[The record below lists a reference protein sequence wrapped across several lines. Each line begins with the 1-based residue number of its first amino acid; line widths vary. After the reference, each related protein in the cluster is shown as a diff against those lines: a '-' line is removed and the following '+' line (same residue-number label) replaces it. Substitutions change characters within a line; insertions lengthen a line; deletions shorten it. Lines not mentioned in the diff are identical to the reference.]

1 LVVLQDEDEADP
13 AYGGIPTE
21 TQQLFLT
28 LSMVVVS
35 GIPATRTLC
44 LLGSLQGRLSNILV
58 DSGSSHSFLS
68 SQVASQLTGIS
79 SLSTP
84 LFVKVANGQILD
96 CSAQLMQAEWLVAE
110 FLFKTD
116 LKVIALATYD
126 MILGMDWLEMH
137 CPMKIHWK

>member
-1 LVVLQDEDEADP
+1 
-13 AYGGIPTE
+13 
-21 TQQLFLT
+21 
-28 LSMVVVS
+28 
-35 GIPATRTLC
+35 
-44 LLGSLQGRLSNILV
+44 
-58 DSGSSHSFLS
+58 
-68 SQVASQLTGIS
+68 VASQLTGIS